1 MKDRNLLYVPMVT
14 EKELFV
20 ELPDYPDQAVFKNLN
35 MIYQGYARLWKRSNA
50 FISKFKNRFSIDR
63 IFIEGLTPNH
73 FKEELGQEIKGE
85 TQLGLSIDALL
96 KEHVTVEPAGNPGWE
111 LFEEFLAH
119 NRVKPSYQIL
129 PYLQSYLDSYRRDRT
144 AVSFL
149 TEWENYAN
157 LAAED
162 SLLDIYTI
170 NYECHGKQ
178 WSVEKPLLP
187 NPFGMSLI
195 GDIRAR
201 NAAERINHGLKKGEN
216 GIAYLLYAG
225 SSSLKIFKHSL
236 PAVQVRCYPKLNE
249 EALALIEEANWLRN
263 SIIMHSFKAS
273 LQANPLLPLQPG
285 SHHGY
290 TP

>member
-1 MKDRNLLYVPMVT
+1 MKDRNLLYIPMVT

-20 ELPDYPDQAVFKNLN
+20 ELPDHPDEAVFKNLN
-35 MIYQGYARLWKRSNA
+35 LIYQGYASLWKRSNA
-50 FISKFKNRFSIDR
+50 VISKFKNRFGIDR
-63 IFIEGLTPNH
+63 IFIEGLSLAH
-73 FKEELGQEIKGE
+73 FKEELRGEIEGK

-96 KEHVTVEPAGNPGWE
+96 EGNTTVEPAGNPGWE
-111 LFEEFLAH
+111 LFEEFLMQ
-119 NRVKPSYQIL
+119 NRVKLSYQIL
-129 PYLQSYLDSYRRDRT
+129 PHLQSYLDSHRKDGT

-157 LAAED
+157 LAGEG
-162 SLLDIYTI
+162 SLLDMYAI

-187 NPFGMSLI
+187 NPFGVSLI

-201 NAAERINHGLKKGEN
+201 NAAERINSGLKKGEN

-249 EALALIEEANWLRN
+249 DALALIEGAEWLRD
-263 SIIMHSFKAS
+263 SIRMHPSKS
-273 LQANPLLPLQPG
+273 GLQANP
-285 SHHGY
+285 
-290 TP
+290 